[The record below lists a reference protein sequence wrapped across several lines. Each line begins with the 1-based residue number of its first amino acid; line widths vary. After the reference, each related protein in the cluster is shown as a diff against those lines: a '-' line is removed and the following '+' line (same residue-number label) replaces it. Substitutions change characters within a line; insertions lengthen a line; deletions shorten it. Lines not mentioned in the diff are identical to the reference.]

1 MCAQLLLKFFP
12 AAFERLP
19 RGSRHI
25 CHVHTAKVYPEH
37 AQCFAQLFS
46 HSHVT
51 KHKTAQLNTSKHINA
66 HARAINTNTHEPTT
80 KHTRAHK
87 HAHTKKH
94 TVAAEHKHRIVSK
107 RSDNFSRPL
116 PRLGNM
122 RTSKKICAPLFKKNR
137 SFYFAIVATLWHL
150 RVLLRPRATPS
161 RSQGANG

>member
-19 RGSRHI
+19 VGSRHI
-25 CHVHTAKVYPEH
+25 GHVHTAKVYPEH

-66 HARAINTNTHEPTT
+66 HAHAISTNTHEPTN
-80 KHTRAHK
+80 KHIRAHK
-87 HAHTKKH
+87 HAQTNKH

-107 RSDNFSRPL
+107 HSGNFSGSL
-116 PRLGNM
+116 PKLENM
-122 RTSKKICAPLFKKNR
+122 RASIKICAPPFQAKSLASLCYTWNAAALACSSAPKDN
-137 SFYFAIVATLWHL
+137 ALEP
-150 RVLLRPRATPS
+150 PR
-161 RSQGANG
+161 R